1 MGRNITKEE
10 TRTFSQY
17 SGYDQL
23 ERERERDRE
32 RGGRQRERVR
42 ERERHI
48 LRGSP
53 RI

>member
-23 ERERERDRE
+23 ERERDRE
-32 RGGRQRERVR
+32 RGET
-42 ERERHI
+42 ERE
-48 LRGSP
+48 
-53 RI
+53 